1 MAVLI
6 GVRTANFVQHELR
19 ITISEKILWTD
30 SQCML
35 KTTKPLSV
43 FVENRIKEI
52 KMSREFKFRYVASGQ
67 NPADLAT
74 QGLSVIELNHSS
86 LWWRG

>member
-6 GVRTANFVQHELR
+6 GVRAANFVRHELR

-35 KTTKPLSV
+35 HWLRTPKPLSV

-52 KMSREFKFRYVASGQ
+52 KMSREFKF
-67 NPADLAT
+67 
-74 QGLSVIELNHSS
+74 
-86 LWWRG
+86 